1 MRPTNG
7 ESWAGCLNPMVGSSA
22 GSVPGRV

>member
-1 MRPTNG
+1 MI
-7 ESWAGCLNPMVGSSA
+7 VV